1 MNMATAETLL
11 VVLIVGAMT
20 VLVGRRLWRTLG
32 SKDKTCDRRKAP
44 CGRQGPPTAPPS

>member
-20 VLVGRRLWRTLG
+20 VLVGRRIWRTLSG
-32 SKDKTCDRRKAP
+32 KDKTCGCCKAP
-44 CGRQGPPTAPPS
+44 CGRQGPPTVPPS